1 MVGIKEGLTMR
12 HYKIY
17 IPIILSAILLAP
29 NISNASNYSTPNVFG
44 KKVQKSTTSSEV
56 NVNIPV
62 IVNME
67 NKAEQAK
74 INKTIKETLLNKKN
88 VIEQDAVQFKKEAK
102 QQGYSDVKFEY
113 LVDFNKKYRND
124 RLLSFLMSEYQYT
137 GGAHGLE
144 TRTGVTVDSESGLL
158 ESLGIFFNNPD
169 EAIKLIKTEI
179 YLAIDDNKQKYGYF
193 PDAKEVVS
201 KTDEFQFYLNDKG
214 FVIYFPL
221 YELVPYANGI
231 PEYLI
236 EYSKLDPYLKDNYKT
251 ALLKK

>member
-1 MVGIKEGLTMR
+1 MSALLLSPIKT
-12 HYKIY
+12 
-17 IPIILSAILLAP
+17 
-29 NISNASNYSTPNVFG
+29 NASYSTPNVYG
-44 KKVQKSTTSSEV
+44 KKIDKVTDASEV
-56 NVNIPV
+56 HVNMPI

-67 NKAEQAK
+67 NKSEQNK
-74 INKTIKETLLNKKN
+74 INKTIKQTILYKKS
-88 VIEQDAVQFKKEAK
+88 VIEQDAVQFQAEAK
-102 QQGYSDVKFEY
+102 KQGYPKLKFEY
-113 LVDFNKKYRND
+113 IVDFNKKFRND
-124 RLLSFLMSEYQYT
+124 RILSFLTSEYQYT

-144 TRTGVTVDSESGLL
+144 TRVGYTVDSETGIL

-179 YLAIDDNKQKYGYF
+179 YHAIDDNKQKYGYF

-201 KTDEFQFYLNDKG
+201 KTDDFQYYLTDKG

-236 EYSKLDPYLKDNYKT
+236 EYKKLDPLIKDTYKPI
-251 ALLKK
+251 LIKNVRS